1 MPGLLLLQEKC
12 RLLFSRTMVNVGI
25 MILLLISMLT
35 IYSVFLFSRKLLSD
49 SKEDL
54 ADDKLLKLFFEF
66 MPSLMIVSLNL
77 LLPLLF
83 SFLVT
88 FEHYSPIVVVRISL
102 MRTVFLRLSSLGVL
116 GASIYTLVSCDDG
129 RTDQC
134 TCNGDG
140 TLCWETYVGQQFYK
154 LAVTNALTGI
164 AVTFF
169 INFPRALLA
178 RQFENYRFFR
188 FIGEQQF
195 ELPNHVLDVVY
206 SQTLCWI
213 GSFYAPLLPGL
224 ATIHCFLTFYVKK
237 FACLVN
243 SKPPS
248 QVGINY

>member
-1 MPGLLLLQEKC
+1 MVNIGISILLLL
-12 RLLFSRTMVNVGI
+12 
-25 MILLLISMLT
+25 SMFT
-35 IYSVFLFSRKLLSD
+35 IYFVFLFSRRLLS
-49 SKEDL
+49 KDL
-54 ADDKLLKLFFEF
+54 TGDRLLKLFFEF

-88 FEHYSPIVVVRISL
+88 FEHYSPIMVVRISL

-116 GASIYTLVSCDDG
+116 GASIYTLVSCEDG
-129 RTDQC
+129 RSEQC
-134 TCNGDG
+134 TCNGSD

-178 RQFENYRFFR
+178 KHGENYRFFR

-237 FACLVN
+237 FACLIN

-248 QVGINY
+248 QVCIELFCGGL